1 MWTRSCPL
9 ARPSRA
15 FAFSQIPFVVSQTT
29 QVGFAETADGVQHVQ
44 RPAAFF
50 DADFFQRFHPLEFF
64 ADFLRRN
71 DDGSSRPVL
80 SILRSRLLRR
90 TGVAI
95 RRRVDVSRL

>member
-1 MWTRSCPL
+1 MELFQLTSEGVSV
-9 ARPSRA
+9 SR
-15 FAFSQIPFVVSQTT
+15 
-29 QVGFAETADGVQHVQ
+29 GKLRFAEAADGVQHVQ